1 MPPNQA
7 QHSAGRKKS
16 DLVNVRSLSARE
28 PATSTGKVMWI
39 WPEIEE
45 SLAAGKKLREV
56 WEAVHADGL
65 AIPYPQFR
73 VYVSRVRSRKLRQR
87 PSESSMKPHV
97 AVDASA
103 ESQHES
109 QVPAD
114 PYHNLRDQRQKKQL
128 DGFTYDPFPN
138 NNHLIK

>member
-1 MPPNQA
+1 MPPNQV

-16 DLVNVRSLSARE
+16 DLVNIRSLSARE

-45 SLAAGKKLREV
+45 SLATGKKLREV

-73 VYVSRVRSRKLRQR
+73 VYVSRLRSRTLRQR
-87 PSESSMKPHV
+87 PAESSIKPHA
-97 AVDASA
+97 AVDDTA

-114 PYHNLRDQRQKKQL
+114 PYQNLHDQRKKKQL
-128 DGFTYDPFPN
+128 DGFTFDPFPN

>member
-1 MPPNQA
+1 MPPNQT
-7 QHSAGRKKS
+7 QHSADRKKS

-39 WPEIEE
+39 WPEIKE

-73 VYVSRVRSRKLRQR
+73 VYVSRVRSRKVRQ
-87 PSESSMKPHV
+87 PPTESAMKPR
-97 AVDASA
+97 AKVDASA

-109 QVPAD
+109 HFPAD
-114 PYHNLRDQRQKKQL
+114 PYHNLHDQRKKKQL

-138 NNHLIK
+138 KNQLIR

>member
-16 DLVNVRSLSARE
+16 DLVNIRSLSARE

-45 SLAAGKKLREV
+45 SLATGKKLREV

-73 VYVSRVRSRKLRQR
+73 VYVSRLRRRKLLQR
-87 PSESSMKPHV
+87 PAESALERH
-97 AVDASA
+97 AEIDAPA

-109 QVPAD
+109 RVPAD
-114 PYHNLRDQRQKKQL
+114 PYHNLHDQRKKKQL

-138 NNHLIK
+138 KNQLIR

>member
-16 DLVNVRSLSARE
+16 DLVNIRSLSARE

-73 VYVSRVRSRKLRQR
+73 VYVSRVRSRKVRQ
-87 PSESSMKPHV
+87 PPTESAMKPH
-97 AVDASA
+97 ALKST
-103 ESQHES
+103 
-109 QVPAD
+109 PLR
-114 PYHNLRDQRQKKQL
+114 NLNTSPTFRRTPITT
-128 DGFTYDPFPN
+128 FTTSGKRSSWTDSLTTRFPT
-138 NNHLIK
+138 ITT